1 MASREIHLEVGRVVL
16 FTFGPYVNRLAVVLD
31 MVSAKQILV
40 SGPGLGVPKMV
51 TNVKRLRLTK
61 FRLASVTREEKE
73 GSLRQKIADSDVQ
86 GKFDE
91 TNLGTRLRNQARR
104 RNLTDFERFK
114 AKQLRMRVNKIIRA
128 HVNKNRKKL
137 AAN

>member
-1 MASREIHLEVGRVVL
+1 MTSREINLEVGRVVL

-40 SGPGLGVPKMV
+40 SGPGLGVPKTV
-51 TNVKRLRLTK
+51 TNVKRLKLTK

-73 GSLRQKIADSDVQ
+73 TSLRQKIADAKVQ
-86 GKFDE
+86 DKFDE
-91 TNLGTRLRNQARR
+91 TALGTRLRNQKRR
-104 RNLTDFERFK
+104 RELTDFERFK
-114 AKQLRMRVNKIIRA
+114 AKQLRMRMNKLVRA
-128 HVNKNRKKL
+128 HVNKNRSRL